1 MTYKG
6 LVIALGTILV
16 AVPPAAAQVPG
27 TNAQAKAAV
36 GAGEGATK
44 KEKKYCLKEANTGT
58 RLASVD
64 CRTKAEWAR
73 EGVDIEA
80 VAKGR

>member
-1 MTYKG
+1 MSYKG
-6 LVIALGTILV
+6 LVIIALGTIV
-16 AVPPAAAQVPG
+16 ATTPAAAQVPG

-73 EGVDIEA
+73 DGVDIEA
-80 VAKGR
+80 VVKGR